1 MSAPFRVRV
10 CPVCGTENPANL
22 SECSQCGTDILGE
35 PVETRSPNA
44 PAAQKPE
51 PIEGPKVV
59 LEVLQQPDLSFEV
72 GENMSVGRTDAADVV
87 LTGAPN
93 VDYISKRMAVFTRR
107 GDQWY
112 VRHVASTNFIT
123 VDGERYESDD
133 DVAIHNGSILGLAL
147 TQFSVRIPD
156 ST

>member
-1 MSAPFRVRV
+1 MSSVYRVRV
-10 CPVCGTENPANL
+10 CPVCGTENPATL
-22 SECSQCGTDILGE
+22 SDCSQCGADILGE
-35 PVETRSPNA
+35 PVETRNPNSTA
-44 PAAQKPE
+44 PKLE
-51 PIEGPKVV
+51 PIVGPKVV
-59 LEVLQQPDLSFEV
+59 LEVLQQPDLKFEV
-72 GENMSVGRTDAADVV
+72 GDNMSVGRSDAADVV

-93 VDYISKRMAVFTRR
+93 LDYISKRMAFFTRR

-133 DVAIHNGSILGLAL
+133 DVAIHDGSILGLAL

-156 ST
+156 PT